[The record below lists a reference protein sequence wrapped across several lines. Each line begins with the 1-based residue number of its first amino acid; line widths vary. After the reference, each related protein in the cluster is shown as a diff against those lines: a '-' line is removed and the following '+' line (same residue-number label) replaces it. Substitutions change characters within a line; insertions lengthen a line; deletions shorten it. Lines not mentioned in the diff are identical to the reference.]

1 LRGSDAPAVLVAGTR
16 SRVRTASFGLG
27 ERLEHQNV
35 LVTAGASG
43 IGREIARAFAASG
56 ARVFVSDID
65 RAGLDAL
72 AAEISGLATAV
83 CDIASRSDV
92 ASMVTRAA
100 ATLGGIDVLVNNAGI
115 PGPTAAVEDVD
126 MDEWERVV
134 DVNLNGTF
142 NVSRLA
148 IPHLKRSAA
157 GSIIMM
163 SSVAGRFGYP
173 HRAAYSTTKWGLI
186 GLTKT
191 LSIELGEHGIRVNAI
206 APGAVGGPRLE
217 RVLEGRAMQS
227 GQSIETVAE
236 AAFYA
241 QSIKGPVDARDVA
254 ALAVFL
260 ASSSAKMI
268 SGATL
273 PIDGDR
279 QTA

>member
-1 LRGSDAPAVLVAGTR
+1 MKN
-16 SRVRTASFGLG
+16 
-27 ERLEHQNV
+27 QNV

-43 IGREIARAFAASG
+43 IGREIVRAFAACG
-56 ARVFVSDID
+56 ARVFVCDID

-72 AAEISGLATAV
+72 TAELPGLATAV
-83 CDIASRSDV
+83 CDIASRTDV
-92 ASMVTRAA
+92 ESMVALAA
-100 ATLGGIDVLVNNAGI
+100 VTLGGIDVLVNNAGI
-115 PGPTAAVEDVD
+115 PGPTAAVEDID

-134 DVNLNGTF
+134 NVNLNGTF
-142 NVSRLA
+142 NVTRLA

-157 GSIIMM
+157 GSIIML

-186 GLTKT
+186 GLTRT

-206 APGAVGGPRLE
+206 APGAVGGLRLE
-217 RVLEGRAMQS
+217 RVLEGRALQS
-227 GQSIETVAE
+227 GQSIETITE